1 MLLISDLQPQ
11 AEATRPSSVNPPPPH
26 AHAHAGAMEGA
37 EQQHVPTGSSPVPT
51 VGAAMTSTTTTTT
64 HITTSDTTTEA
75 MGVLPTPVG

>member
-11 AEATRPSSVNPPPPH
+11 AEATRPSSVNPP
-26 AHAHAGAMEGA
+26 HAHAGAMEGA